1 MSNLLT
7 RRQFLR
13 LTGLVTTACLVPDA
27 VARAIHECCVLN
39 NKPFL
44 VLPRSPKGLLYA
56 VEESGEFALH
66 LGDPF
71 ADPEPPTWGVYLR
84 NHGVDP
90 ADRAAVV
97 KWFCNEEGCEE
108 EDVCEPDLNEPIG
121 YCGDYYYDNWLEWDY
136 SLRNGPM
143 ARAYHYLDRLKI
155 GDGSSVAGGDVL
167 GAFDFIEGDRP
178 GSNLTY
184 VRTCDLAS
192 LACLQHRLNE
202 LDERVEIKIVQEQ
215 PFKPL

>member
-1 MSNLLT
+1 MSNPLT

-13 LTGLVTTACLVPDA
+13 LTGLVTAACLVPDA

-66 LGDPF
+66 LGDPE
-71 ADPEPPTWGVYLR
+71 ADPEPPKWGDYLWDQ
-84 NHGVDP
+84 GVDP

-97 KWFCNEEGCEE
+97 KWFYEAHGWEE
-108 EDVCEPDLNEPIG
+108 EDVWKINPDKPIDG
-121 YCGDYYYDNWLEWDY
+121 GFYENWLEWDY
-136 SLRNGPM
+136 SLRDSPM

-202 LDERVEIKIVQEQ
+202 LDERVEIKIVREQ